1 LVQGWSRI
9 SIRAIAKLASPAS
22 FKVLH
27 SRQAFQG
34 DGWLPSSLAGN
45 NYPTTSSL
53 RDNLWETAFQNSL
66 LIPGNSE
73 QDAAGYPP
81 TLTDPWG
88 QLLSYQLLYGPDGGV
103 SGSLSGITTLSNF
116 AV

>member
-1 LVQGWSRI
+1 MAGSRH
-9 SIRAIAKLASPAS
+9 RLQAITIQQLA
-22 FKVLH
+22 
-27 SRQAFQG
+27 
-34 DGWLPSSLAGN
+34 
-45 NYPTTSSL
+45 L
-53 RDNLWETAFQNSL
+53 RDSLWETAFQNSL

-103 SGSLSGITTLSNF
+103 SDTLS
-116 AV
+116 